1 MTFASKSKCYSIVS
15 ILLVAATMS
24 CSKGSGDHDKSRL
37 ATLQLDAAPN
47 IPTKLDIAFGDQVT
61 LLGYK
66 LDSQGPLHPK
76 DKVKV
81 TFYWR
86 LDKKVEPGFRL
97 TSRVVGERGEVLLN
111 ADDIGKLRERRN
123 RKQIL
128 APSDWQV
135 GKVYVDDQLLRMPS
149 KLPGRFAK
157 IIVGLR
163 KAETSLIPKSG
174 DVDKRGYLTIATL
187 PIEIR
192 NKATTVPQ
200 VNVPLLESNSAIKID
215 GKLDEEAW
223 KIAASVPVLADL
235 SSGREPAADAPLIGK
250 AKLLWND
257 QSLFVALE
265 VQDKDLEGGFKKNAK
280 EPLLWKRDAVEFVF
294 KLNDKPDN
302 KDYYRI
308 ATGLQNLVFDSF
320 YEDFAVPN
328 LPDRGPVGDLVWS
341 SKIKYAVQ
349 VSGTVDDAEDDDVGY
364 VEEIQFPWSAF
375 DRSKD
380 FVARAGASVWINFA
394 VWSEGDAI
402 GYSPYLSDKSLQVA
416 RRFGKIVLSPVG
428 TPNTAATQVPGV
440 TTELPASLA
449 AAQTAALAA
458 LAAGTPAAATK
469 PAADGAQPAKEDAEE
484 KSKKQAE

>member
-1 MTFASKSKCYSIVS
+1 MTFASKSKCFSLVS

-24 CSKGSGDHDKSRL
+24 CSKGSGERDKARL

-47 IPTKLDIAFGDQVT
+47 IPTKLDIAFGDQIT

-66 LDSQGPLHPK
+66 IDSQGPLHPK

-97 TSRVVGERGEVLLN
+97 SSRVVGERGEMLLN
-111 ADDIGKLRERRN
+111 ADDIGRLRERRN

-149 KLPGRFAK
+149 KLPGRFVK
-157 IIVGLR
+157 IVVGLR
-163 KAETSLIPKSG
+163 KAETSLTPKSG
-174 DVDKRGYLTIATL
+174 EVDKRGYLTVVTL
-187 PIEIR
+187 PVEIR

-200 VNVPLLESNSAIKID
+200 INVPLLESNSSIKID

-223 KIAASVPVLADL
+223 KTAATIPVLADM
-235 SSGREPAADAPLIGK
+235 SSGREPVDDAPLSGK

-257 QSLFVALE
+257 QALFVALE

-280 EPLLWKRDAVEFVF
+280 EPLLWKRDAIEFVF

-302 KDYYRI
+302 ANYYRI
-308 ATGLQNLVFDSF
+308 ATGLQNFVFDSF

-328 LPDRGPVGDLVWS
+328 LPDRGPVGDLTWS
-341 SKIKYAVQ
+341 SKINFAAQ
-349 VSGTVDDAEDDDVGY
+349 VSGTVDDADDDDVGY

-380 FVARAGASVWINFA
+380 FIARAGSSVWINFA
-394 VWSEGDAI
+394 VWSQGDAI
-402 GYSPYLSDKSLQVA
+402 GLSPYVSDKSLQVA
-416 RRFGKIVLSPVG
+416 RRFGKIVLSPAG
-428 TPNTAATQVPGV
+428 TPSSAPTQIPGV

-449 AAQTAALAA
+449 AAQVAALEA
-458 LAAGTPAAATK
+458 LGAGTPTAAPK
-469 PAADGAQPAKEDAEE
+469 PAADGAQPAKEDAEQ